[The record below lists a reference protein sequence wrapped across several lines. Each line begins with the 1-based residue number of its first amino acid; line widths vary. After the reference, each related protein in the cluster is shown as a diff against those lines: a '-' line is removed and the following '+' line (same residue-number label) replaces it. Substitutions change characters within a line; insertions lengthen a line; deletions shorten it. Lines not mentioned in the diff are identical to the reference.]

1 MKIFWHAH
9 CHKNKLRARNFD
21 QLMEVK
27 KMRKVLMTLGIL
39 FMVGILAA
47 PVFAHRWGGG
57 KNYGG
62 PGSGPCW
69 VERGDLTESQQV
81 ELDKLH
87 EKFVN
92 DTAKLREDIWN
103 KSAELDTLLESSNP
117 DATKVRTLQKE
128 ISDLKAKMADK
139 RVDFELEA
147 RKIAP
152 NARFGRGSDR
162 GYGEGYGRDHHHAQY
177 GHRGGYGQ
185 HGRHYGQGYGPCWQ

>member
-1 MKIFWHAH
+1 MK
-9 CHKNKLRARNFD
+9 
-21 QLMEVK
+21 
-27 KMRKVLMTLGIL
+27 KVLMTLGIL

-47 PVFAHRWGGG
+47 PVFAHRWGGD

-62 PGSGPCW
+62 PGYGPCW
-69 VERGDLTESQQV
+69 VEGGDLTESQQV
-81 ELDKLH
+81 ELDKLN

-117 DATKVRTLQKE
+117 DATKVKTLQKE

-139 RVDFELEA
+139 RVDFKLEA

-152 NARFGRGSDR
+152 NARFGRGEGRGYSQGYGR
-162 GYGEGYGRDHHHAQY
+162 GYGMGRHHGPY
-177 GHRGGYGQ
+177 GHRGQ
-185 HGRHYGQGYGPCWQ
+185 HYGQGNGPCWQ

>member
-1 MKIFWHAH
+1 MK
-9 CHKNKLRARNFD
+9 
-21 QLMEVK
+21 
-27 KMRKVLMTLGIL
+27 KVLMTLGIL

-47 PVFAHRWGGG
+47 PVFAHRWGGD

-62 PGSGPCW
+62 HGYGPCW
-69 VERGDLTESQQV
+69 VEGGDLTESQQV
-81 ELDKLH
+81 ELDKLN

-139 RVDFELEA
+139 RVDFELQA

-152 NARFGRGSDR
+152 NARFGRGEGRGYSQGYGR
-162 GYGEGYGRDHHHAQY
+162 GYGMGRHHGPY
-177 GHRGGYGQ
+177 GHRGQ
-185 HGRHYGQGYGPCWQ
+185 HYGQGNGPCWQ

>member
-1 MKIFWHAH
+1 
-9 CHKNKLRARNFD
+9 
-21 QLMEVK
+21 MEVK

-47 PVFAHRWGGG
+47 PVFAHRWGRGEDRA
-57 KNYGG
+57 YGG
-62 PGSGPCW
+62 PGAGPCW
-69 VERGDLTESQQV
+69 VEGGDITDSQQV

-103 KSAELDTLLESSNP
+103 KSAELDSLLDSSNP

-128 ISDLKAKMADK
+128 ISDLKAKMADN

-152 NARFGRGSDR
+152 NARFGRGYGKGYGQGYGR
-162 GYGEGYGRDHHHAQY
+162 GYGMGYHHGPH
-177 GHRGGYGQ
+177 GQ
-185 HGRHYGQGYGPCWQ
+185 HGPHYGRGYGPCWQ

>member
-1 MKIFWHAH
+1 MK
-9 CHKNKLRARNFD
+9 
-21 QLMEVK
+21 
-27 KMRKVLMTLGIL
+27 KVLMTLGIL

-47 PVFAHRWGGG
+47 PVFAHRWGGD

-62 PGSGPCW
+62 PGYGPCW
-69 VERGDLTESQQV
+69 LEGGNVTESQQA
-81 ELDKLH
+81 ELDKLN

-117 DATKVRTLQKE
+117 DATKVRNLQKE

-139 RVDFELEA
+139 RVDFELQA

-152 NARFGRGSDR
+152 NARFGRGEGRGYSQGYGR
-162 GYGEGYGRDHHHAQY
+162 GYGMGRHHGPY
-177 GHRGGYGQ
+177 GHRGQ
-185 HGRHYGQGYGPCWQ
+185 HYGQGNGPCWQ

>member
-1 MKIFWHAH
+1 
-9 CHKNKLRARNFD
+9 
-21 QLMEVK
+21 
-27 KMRKVLMTLGIL
+27 MRKLLMTLGIL

-47 PVFAHRWGGG
+47 PVFAHRWGGSQ
-57 KNYGG
+57 NYGG

-69 VERGDLTESQQV
+69 VEGGDLTESQQV

-103 KSAELDTLLESSNP
+103 KSAELDTLLESSDP
-117 DATKVRTLQKE
+117 DATKVKALQKE

-152 NARFGRGSDR
+152 NARFGRGEGRGYSQGYGR
-162 GYGEGYGRDHHHAQY
+162 GYGMGRHH
-177 GHRGGYGQ
+177 GPYGQ
-185 HGRHYGQGYGPCWQ
+185 HGPHYGRGYGPCWQ

>member
-9 CHKNKLRARNFD
+9 CHKDKGKARNLD
-21 QLMEVK
+21 QSMEVK

-39 FMVGILAA
+39 LLVGILAA
-47 PVFAHRWGGG
+47 PVFAHRGGEG

-69 VERGDLTESQQV
+69 VEGGDLTDSQQV

-152 NARFGRGSDR
+152 NARFGRGSGR
-162 GYGEGYGRDHHHAQY
+162 GYGYGYGRDHHHGQY

>member
-1 MKIFWHAH
+1 
-9 CHKNKLRARNFD
+9 
-21 QLMEVK
+21 MEVK

-47 PVFAHRWGGG
+47 PVFAHRWGKGG
-57 KNYGG
+57 YGAQGG
-62 PGSGPCW
+62 PGYGPCW
-69 VERGDLTESQQV
+69 VEGGDITDSQQV

-103 KSAELDTLLESSNP
+103 KSAELDTLLDSSNP

-128 ISDLKAKMADK
+128 ISDLKGKMADK

-152 NARFGRGSDR
+152 NARFGRGYGKGSGQGYGR
-162 GYGEGYGRDHHHAQY
+162 GYGMGYHHGPH
-177 GHRGGYGQ
+177 GQ
-185 HGRHYGQGYGPCWQ
+185 HGPHYGRGYGPCWQ